1 MDHQDALESE
11 QGLPMQ
17 SDNPMMLGDQ
27 PIGASLHPRLAW
39 MMYYEETKSVQAVAE
54 KFGIS
59 RKTFYKWYKR
69 YKDSL
74 GDSKSL
80 TDRSRRPH
88 RCPRATPE
96 SSIELL
102 KHVKAGLGREGR
114 AIRSGPRSR
123 QSCRHAAVRTL
134 RLGRGRIVARS
145 QCAISSR
152 D

>member
-11 QGLPMQ
+11 LSLPMR
-17 SDNPMMLGDQ
+17 SDNPIMLGDQ
-27 PIGASLHPRLAW
+27 TIGASLHPRLAW
-39 MMYYEETKSVQAVAE
+39 MMYYEETRSVQAVSE

-102 KHVKAGLGREGR
+102 KHVKEETGFGQRRLRVYLE
-114 AIRSGPRSR
+114 
-123 QSCRHAAVRTL
+123 QKYHVRMSERTIWKIL
-134 RLGRGRIVARS
+134 KQHGTGTAE
-145 QCAISSR
+145 AEA
-152 D
+152 